1 MPKRKLL
8 LDTGPLVALFDQ
20 KDKLHPAAKR
30 FFATVDAQFFTT
42 WPVITEVCHFIPY
55 RNHAGLLQAITAG
68 LFLIVGFDDGVPRI
82 TELSI
87 KYSDQEAD
95 FADLSLVY
103 AAEQTGIAEIVT
115 VDVADFSVYRIS
127 GRKRFTVV
135 SI

>member
-1 MPKRKLL
+1 MPKRRLL

-30 FFATVDAQFFTT
+30 FFSTVDAKFFTT

-55 RNHAGLLQAITAG
+55 RNHSGLLRAVSSG
-68 LFLIVGFDDGVPRI
+68 LFTVVGFDDGVERI
-82 TELSI
+82 TDLSV

-95 FADLSLVY
+95 FADLSLIF
-103 AAEQTGIAEIVT
+103 AAEKVGIVEIVT
-115 VDVADFSVYRIS
+115 VDVTDFSVYRIS

-135 SI
+135 PI